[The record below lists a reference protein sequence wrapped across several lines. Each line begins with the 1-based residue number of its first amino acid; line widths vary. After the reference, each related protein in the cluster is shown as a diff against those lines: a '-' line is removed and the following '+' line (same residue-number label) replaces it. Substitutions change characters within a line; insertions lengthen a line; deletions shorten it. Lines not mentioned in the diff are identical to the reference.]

1 MLFIL
6 EKMIDHQDDLQPEKP
21 DIITSGVVEVVSF
34 YDGMNPGEIIP
45 ELLNG
50 EYVLIEDYYHN
61 GLEVLKELR
70 QYIREKYGDNSFQEE
85 RKFRTTYRDAS
96 HRLLLMVVDNS
107 LVVKKAPEIGWF
119 EELYPEESEFL
130 ISFPDVQGLNSS
142 WQWYTNGLEIE
153 ILDMEI
159 YPYYGVY
166 FPTRF
171 NHLDLFEE
179 WLQDYVGDKLRAID
193 VGIGSGVLSFQLLQ
207 HGFSEVVGTDIN
219 KNAILGV
226 AQEAIRLDY
235 KNRLLLKHGD
245 LFADNN
251 AEAELIVFNPPWL
264 LSDRELETGI
274 DRAIYYEPG
283 LFPRFFKEA
292 KKYLATDG
300 KLVILFSNLGE
311 VVEVNKTHPIC
322 HELDTSNRFEKIRY
336 LEKKVEAGSNRT
348 KRKNWREDEKV
359 ELWVLQHKE

>member
-1 MLFIL
+1 
-6 EKMIDHQDDLQPEKP
+6 MIDHQDELQPEKP

-34 YDGMNPGEIIP
+34 YDGMNPDVIIP
-45 ELLNG
+45 VLLNG

-70 QYIREKYGDNSFQEE
+70 ETIRENYRYNTFQEE
-85 RKFRTTYRDAS
+85 QQFRSTYRDAS
-96 HRLLLMVVDNS
+96 HRLLLMVRDGS

-171 NHLDLFEE
+171 DHLELFDE
-179 WLQDYVGDKLRAID
+179 WLQDYTRDKLKAID
-193 VGIGSGVLSFQLLQ
+193 VGIGSGILSFQLLQ
-207 HGFSEVVGTDIN
+207 HGFCEVVGTDIN

-226 AQEAIRLDY
+226 AQEASRLGYED
-235 KNRLLLKHGD
+235 RLVLKYGD
-245 LFADNN
+245 LFADYDTQ
-251 AEAELIVFNPPWL
+251 AELIVFNPPWL
-264 LSDRELETGI
+264 LSDRELDTGI
-274 DRAIYYEPG
+274 DRAIYYKQG
-283 LFPRFFKEA
+283 LFPRFFREA
-292 KKYLATDG
+292 KKYLAAG
-300 KLVILFSNLGE
+300 GRLAILFSNLGE
-311 VVEVNKTHPIC
+311 VVEVNQTHPIR
-322 HELDTSNRFEKIRY
+322 HELITSDRFEKIKY
-336 LEKKVEAGSNRT
+336 LERKVEVGSNRT

-359 ELWVLQHKE
+359 ELWILQHKE